1 MVTLSLKH
9 DFSNDIQDYFKNG
22 LNESATSIKLIST
35 TQTLFCNKLLLQMAS
50 PVLRTLIENGAVSFF
65 PDFDSKILYC
75 FIKIVVNGKAFLNN
89 ESEKNELL
97 QLTEIL
103 QIQNFYLT
111 MMNLLQKSLMSLSM
125 PLLLKL
131 KVSTL
136 VNIVKIFFS
145 PE

>member
-1 MVTLSLKH
+1 MYSLKH

-50 PVLRTLIENGAVSFF
+50 PVLRTLIENDTVIFF
-65 PDFDSKILYC
+65 PDFDSKILDC

-103 QIQNFYLT
+103 QIQNFEVDNDESPPKVT
-111 MMNLLQKSLMSLSM
+111 DEPQLL
-125 PLLLKL
+125 LLLKL
-131 KVSTL
+131 KMSTL
-136 VNIVKIFFS
+136 ANIV
-145 PE
+145 

>member
-1 MVTLSLKH
+1 
-9 DFSNDIQDYFKNG
+9 
-22 LNESATSIKLIST
+22 
-35 TQTLFCNKLLLQMAS
+35 MAS

-103 QIQNFYLT
+103 QIQNFELDNDESPSKVTDEPQYAT
-111 MMNLLQKSLMSLSM
+111 TFKVKSEYTC
-125 PLLLKL
+125 KYC
-131 KVSTL
+131 
-136 VNIVKIFFS
+136 
-145 PE
+145 